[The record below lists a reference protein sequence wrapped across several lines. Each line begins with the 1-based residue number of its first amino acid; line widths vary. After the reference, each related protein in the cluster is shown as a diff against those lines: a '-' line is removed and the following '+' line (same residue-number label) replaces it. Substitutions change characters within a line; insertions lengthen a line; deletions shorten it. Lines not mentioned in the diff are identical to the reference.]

1 MFKRQA
7 SIPDALQSLT
17 PGAQWVLRGDL
28 YSGLEWL
35 PDNTQTQPTEAEVQ
49 AEITRLNAQYPLDEC
64 KAEAKKRIAAT
75 DWAVLSDVGLQ
86 NQAEFVTYRAALRAL
101 IVTPV
106 AEPSFPVEPQPVW
119 A

>member
-1 MFKRQA
+1 MIRTA
-7 SIPDALQSLT
+7 SIPDALQSLR
-17 PGAQWVLRGDL
+17 PGAQWVLRGDE
-28 YSGLEWL
+28 YAGLEWL
-35 PDNTQTQPTEAEVQ
+35 DEVQ
-49 AEITRLNAQYPLDEC
+49 AQPSEAEIQAEIVRLNAQYPLDEC

-86 NQAEFVTYRAALRAL
+86 NQAEFVAYRAALRAL

-106 AEPSFPVEPQPVW
+106 AEPSFPTEPQPVW